1 MCHSQSHYLFFV
13 IWFADILFNYLH
25 NFHISDYA
33 RSFKFFLLLSKQFF
47 FYLLYIRYFFCRYSF
62 FWPKEQYSFNVKCTY
77 CRFNFCWLPQI
88 PHAMKVR
95 LAFWIL
101 ILVSPTSTTL
111 PKYLCGSNVWSEVY
125 LWRLKYNFF
134 HMLTLCLSTIICLI
148 YHNYLCL
155 STIIFHLYVAI
166 SYVLM
171 QWWPVWFHVLPSGVR
186 HGIFCMWT
194 NRFSFWPTGSL
205 CKIWGIMSVR
215 HPKYAVAYRRMRMID
230 VSSYKNH
237 WFAQLPTHSGV
248 LYFLIYTST
257 EPRP

>member
-1 MCHSQSHYLFFV
+1 MSSTFCLYLYILPTSSWTKYFSVFQITWFLNVCHSQSHYLFFV

-88 PHAMKVR
+88 PHAMRVR

-101 ILVSPTSTTL
+101 ILVSSTSTTL

-134 HMLTLCLSTIICLI
+134 HMLTLYVFPLS
-148 YHNYLCL
+148 
-155 STIIFHLYVAI
+155 FV
-166 SYVLM
+166 
-171 QWWPVWFHVLPSGVR
+171 
-186 HGIFCMWT
+186 
-194 NRFSFWPTGSL
+194 
-205 CKIWGIMSVR
+205 
-215 HPKYAVAYRRMRMID
+215 
-230 VSSYKNH
+230 
-237 WFAQLPTHSGV
+237 
-248 LYFLIYTST
+248 
-257 EPRP
+257 